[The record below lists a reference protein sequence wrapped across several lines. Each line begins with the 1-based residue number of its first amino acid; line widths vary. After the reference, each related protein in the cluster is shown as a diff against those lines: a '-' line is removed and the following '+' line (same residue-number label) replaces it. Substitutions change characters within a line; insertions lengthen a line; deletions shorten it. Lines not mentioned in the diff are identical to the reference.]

1 MPDIYGHTIFSAED
15 TDETILYTCP
25 VVSAAI
31 NVAGPGG
38 AAEDIVTYA
47 QQETT
52 QTRVTSIIAT
62 TYLVGTDYRMFITP
76 LPDDAPSVLDSGGSG
91 ADYAL
96 VWDKVAAANST
107 DMFAGGMVLAP
118 GNTIWIKA
126 GAVDEMTFSIFYIE
140 TS

>member
-1 MPDIYGHTIFSAED
+1 MPDVYGHTIFSAED

-25 VVSAAI
+25 SVDAPIDQGSV
-31 NVAGPGG
+31 
-38 AAEDIVTYA
+38 EDVVTYV
-47 QQETT
+47 QQPIT

-62 TYLVGTDYRMFITP
+62 TYLVATDYRMFITP
-76 LPDDAPSVLDSGGSG
+76 LPDDAPSVLDAGGSG

-96 VWDKVAAANST
+96 VWDKVAAANGT

-126 GAVDEMTFSIFYIE
+126 GLIDAITFSIFYIE